1 MDLVADNIVDYVIT
15 YFKPCRHGAEMFD
28 NHTLDEYGLDMGDT
42 VRMETWDGW
51 NDFLNLAVMGFA
63 SHVLNRLSVDE
74 TISRF
79 QMKVALYIAA
89 HHGHADLALSLLRW
103 ALRLT
108 SP

>member
-1 MDLVADNIVDYVIT
+1 
-15 YFKPCRHGAEMFD
+15 MFD
-28 NHTLDEYGLDMGDT
+28 SHTLDEYGLDMGDT

-63 SHVLNRLSVDE
+63 SHVLNRLSVDD

-89 HHGHADLALSLLRW
+89 HHGHADLALSLLRLGIK
-103 ALRLT
+103 ASDPIGDHPCRLW
-108 SP
+108 